1 MRRANS
7 ERARLTRLQKKEI
20 SLATMLFAVV
30 VVFFVCNVPPLVV
43 NILEVLKI
51 NVNALNNTSNLLV
64 TFNSSVNLVIY
75 CIFGDKFKRILFS
88 FFFCPPMV
96 KRRSGTSEFMTRYPL
111 QPYRGE
117 FKWFYPLMLGGTRY
131 VQILTGDC
139 QKPTLFSNP
148 KKRYLAWF
156 FDQTNPFDAKALPS

>member
-1 MRRANS
+1 
-7 ERARLTRLQKKEI
+7 
-20 SLATMLFAVV
+20 MLFAVV

-96 KRRSGTSEFMTRYPL
+96 KRRSGTSEYMTRYPL

-117 FKWFYPLMLGGTRY
+117 FKWVFLHTY
-131 VQILTGDC
+131 
-139 QKPTLFSNP
+139 
-148 KKRYLAWF
+148 YLLIKTFVGHYKWVRIKSA
-156 FDQTNPFDAKALPS
+156 FDKITMYDGIFDL